1 MKSRVFKRAAM
12 LSSLAAVVPISVQAA
27 ELKGQVYLDYYP
39 YTGAELIF
47 LQNGEQVAVTQTDD
61 FGNYLLQDIDPGS
74 YRVRV
79 RSSDFNISQSF
90 ADVQDGAN
98 IHNVWLL
105 NEVDVPVVTKYELSG
120 QLTDLNGRVYPNAE
134 IRLNSNDG
142 FGSTSIY
149 TDEDGY
155 YSSSIEEGSYS
166 VEYSFYG
173 DIDIDGDGDVD
184 QYLNLNANGEQLNL
198 SAPTTKDFVFQVKEV
213 DIKAVYDGQT
223 FSAALK
229 SNQSYSYSL
238 NDDFINAYVY
248 SYVYNTIDTHA
259 VLPAGQVISGSLT
272 PFDDGFF
279 VTSLDALVTTSDS
292 TLDSFEVELEDTGYI
307 VDVAITDIDGEP
319 LSGACARLRNHDYTI
334 SIHRCANDQDNVA
347 IFRVPSANYTID
359 SSNYR
364 RDWMASNADYS
375 YINLNT
381 IGVLDLSEQPNENVS
396 LSHDLV
402 LPIYKQRGRVVDE
415 DGNRIEGA
423 QISYDVYSWFEYN
436 GFDSYVNAQ
445 FDGLTTN
452 VNGIFEVYVPFELEE
467 MYVSAPS
474 DSGLMGGYFEYSSS
488 RKDKLF
494 NIVLSE
500 SGSEGPD
507 PEPGEGVVVSGK
519 VTNILGEP
527 LSMNVNVYDINYDIV
542 NSTTSDSNG
551 NYSVSVPDNSEYR
564 IDVSYKNYWTAASA
578 YSSNYVNSR
587 SELFTVSG
595 DSKQDI
601 VIPVLSSSF
610 RVVGADG
617 VAIPGMQIEVRGNSY
632 PSGIDYSYSRHTG
645 VTNNE
650 GLVTIAA
657 PIQYVSTT
665 INNGPLPVYEDMYR
679 ESEES
684 TNTHTDIIYLGTFVA
699 PDSDEDGIP
708 DFYEERFGYDD
719 ASFDYDGDGL
729 TFLEEYQNM
738 SSPFSADTDT
748 DGILDVDDTNS
759 QLFRGIGD
767 VDTSLDS
774 DNDGWGDVYE
784 IMQGLDPFDENIKPL
799 LLSNLD
805 LNNEG
810 LESCLIDSM
819 DDWNNRDAVYV
830 HEIGSL
836 YCWNSALT
844 SLAGIENFVNLEN
857 LQLSYESE
865 IQDFSALATLRKL
878 RYLYTNDIDL
888 TSLDFLAELQALEN
902 LDISLTAY
910 TGDLS
915 VLTELNSLRS
925 LSIRFGDYEG
935 DVSVLGTLTNLNQLW
950 LRDGENIESIDFA
963 LNLPNL
969 RSLSLQNFPLIS
981 EELPK
986 LAALEN
992 LETLYLGSTPVD
1004 SLDWIVA
1011 LQNLRT
1017 FDVCC
1022 QTGVDFSV
1030 LAQLP
1035 NLKSLYI
1042 SNSGITDI
1050 SFLEGME
1057 LEGLG
1062 LWNNNIADLSPLEGM
1077 ESLMYIYLD
1086 GNSELTCLEGAGW
1099 QLDYF
1104 SLELYCPFDELDTDG
1119 DGLADS
1125 IDEDDD
1131 NDGIPDVD
1139 DVNPLNF
1146 DASIIDSMHLRHV
1159 SDMTEDRIAV
1169 IKQVSMEGELQ
1180 VDIYDRYM
1188 DEKLSVVSWPIVYAD
1203 QQVISF
1209 DDIDGDGYPELGL
1222 FGIIETELEDGSIR
1236 RKPQLRIHDAI
1247 TNVRLNVYNWPANW
1261 NDMKIVKL
1269 DDLTGDGVNDFA
1281 LQGLFVDGDRPQLM
1295 VVDAVTGDSVA
1306 KYAYPNIQD
1315 APMYHQLSD
1324 MDGDGIGEIGLFG
1337 RLLSN
1342 NKAQIKVTSGADDSD
1357 KLPAYN
1363 FPDNWEHVSW
1373 HQLHDID
1380 FDGLTDFGLFG
1391 KSREDGRWQ
1400 LFTKSGAT
1408 RVGGL
1413 GIYAW
1418 PNDLVDVQ
1426 LISIPDMNFDGV
1438 PELGVFGLRTSS
1450 DRYQLIIKDGTDR
1463 ASTLANMGWP
1473 NNAAVV
1479 SVHVMHD
1486 IDLDGLPE
1494 VGMLAQRPNGS
1505 YFISVRDGNGAN
1517 FGNFELGDDWSS
1529 APIILTL
1536 PGDSST
1542 LAPTTAAFG
1551 NSAVG
1556 NEKAYGF

>member
-47 LQNGEQVAVTQTDD
+47 LQNGEQVAVTHTDD
-61 FGNYLLQDIDPGS
+61 FGNYLLQDIDPGR

-79 RSSDFNISQSF
+79 RSSDFNSAQSF

-173 DIDIDGDGDVD
+173 DVDIDGDGEFD

-213 DIKAVYDGQT
+213 EIKAVYDGQT
-223 FSAALK
+223 FSADLRT
-229 SNQSYSYSL
+229 NQSYSYSL
-238 NDDFINAYVY
+238 NDDFISAYVY
-248 SYVYNTIDTHA
+248 SFVYDTIDTNA
-259 VLPAGQVISGSLT
+259 ILPAGQAISGSLI
-272 PFDDGFF
+272 PFDDAFF
-279 VTSLDALVTTSDS
+279 VTSLGALETTSDS

-307 VDVAITDIDGEP
+307 VDVAITDIDGEA
-319 LSGACARLRNHDYTI
+319 LLGACARLHTDDYTI
-334 SIHRCANDQDNVA
+334 SIYRCANDQDNIA
-347 IFRVPSANYTID
+347 TFRVPNANYTFS

-375 YINLNT
+375 YISLNT
-381 IGVLDLSEQPNENVS
+381 IGALDLSEQPNENVN

-402 LPIYKQRGRVVDE
+402 LPVYKQRGRVVDE
-415 DGNRIEGA
+415 EGNRIEGA
-423 QISYDVYSWFEYN
+423 QISYNAYSWFEYN
-436 GFDSYVNAQ
+436 GFDSYVSAQ
-445 FDGLTTN
+445 FDGLSTN
-452 VNGIFEVYVPFELEE
+452 VNGIFEVYVPFALEE

-474 DSGLMGGYFEYSSS
+474 GSGLMGGYFEYSSS

-527 LSMNVNVYDINYDIV
+527 LSMNVSVYDINYDIV

-564 IDVSYKNYWTAASA
+564 IDVSYKNYWTSASA

-595 DSKQDI
+595 DSEQDI

-684 TNTHTDIIYLGTFVA
+684 TNTHTDIIYLGTFVV
-699 PDSDEDGIP
+699 PDADEDGIP

-759 QLFRGIGD
+759 QLFKGVGD

-784 IMQGLDPFDENIKPL
+784 IMQGLDPYDENIKPL

-810 LESCLIDSM
+810 LESCLINSM
-819 DDWNNRDAVYV
+819 DEWNNRDAVYA
-830 HEIGSL
+830 HEIDSL
-836 YCWNSALT
+836 NCWNSALT
-844 SLAGIENFVNLEN
+844 SLDGIESFVNLDYFN
-857 LQLSYESE
+857 LSYDSE
-865 IQDFSALATLRKL
+865 IEDFSALASLKRLRS
-878 RYLYTNDIDL
+878 LYINNAEL
-888 TSLDFLAELQALEN
+888 VSLDFLADLQALEN
-902 LDISLTAY
+902 LNISLTAY

-915 VLTELNSLRS
+915 VFTHLNSLRS

-935 DVSVLGTLTNLNQLW
+935 DISVLGTLTNLYSLW

-981 EELPK
+981 EELSK
-986 LAALEN
+986 LAVLEN
-992 LETLYLGSTPVD
+992 LETLYLGSTPVND
-1004 SLDWIVA
+1004 LDWIVA

-1022 QTGVDFSV
+1022 QSGVDFSV

-1035 NLKSLYI
+1035 NLKWLYI
-1042 SNSGITDI
+1042 SDSGLTDI

-1062 LWNNNIADLSPLEGM
+1062 LWNNNISDLSPLEGM

-1139 DVNPLNF
+1139 DANPLQF
-1146 DASIIDSMHLRHV
+1146 DPAVLLDAMMLSAKTNGQDDLMAIV
-1159 SDMTEDRIAV
+1159 SSSVNAGQLAVNVYQSEDMSLVHRIEFNRDYSEPKAV
-1169 IKQVSMEGELQ
+1169 VL
-1180 VDIYDRYM
+1180 
-1188 DEKLSVVSWPIVYAD
+1188 
-1203 QQVISF
+1203 
-1209 DDIDGDGYPELGL
+1209 DDINLNGYPEVGL
-1222 FGIIETELEDGSIR
+1222 FGIVQTELSDGSIEN
-1236 RKPQLRIHDAI
+1236 KAQLLVKDPLSGETVKA
-1247 TNVRLNVYNWPANW
+1247 YNWPANW
-1261 NDMKIVKL
+1261 SNMSLIML
-1269 DDLTGDGVNDFA
+1269 DDMNGDGIKDFG
-1281 LQGLFVDGDRPQLM
+1281 LQGNFYIGNRPQL
-1295 VVDAVTGDSVA
+1295 VIKDAVSGATIDTVSYPDLLDS
-1306 KYAYPNIQD
+1306 PR
-1315 APMYHQLSD
+1315 YHMLSD
-1324 MDGDGIGEIGLFG
+1324 MNSDGVSEIGLFG
-1337 RLLSN
+1337 ILKSN
-1342 NKAQIKVTSGADDSD
+1342 NKIQIKVADGADTAERLAS
-1357 KLPAYN
+1357 YN
-1363 FPDNWEHVSW
+1363 FPDKWSNVSW
-1373 HQLHDID
+1373 HEL
-1380 FDGLTDFGLFG
+1380 FDVNFDLSTDFGMFG
-1391 KSREDGRWQ
+1391 TNKEDGRVQ
-1400 LFTKSGAT
+1400 LFTKSGTDRAGT
-1408 RVGGL
+1408 L
-1413 GIYAW
+1413 GIFGW
-1418 PNDLVDVQ
+1418 PDDLENAELIKVPDMNADSVPELAVFGYRSSADRFQ
-1426 LISIPDMNFDGV
+1426 LIVKDSTDRDVTLVSHGWRNNLTDVSVHVLGDMNFDNVSEVAILGQRSSGAW
-1438 PELGVFGLRTSS
+1438 ELN
-1450 DRYQLIIKDGTDR
+1450 IKDGALGETY
-1463 ASTLANMGWP
+1463 
-1473 NNAAVV
+1473 
-1479 SVHVMHD
+1479 SVEVLGSD
-1486 IDLDGLPE
+1486 WLDKPKLLLIENSSESKVLVYGNTTSGSE
-1494 VGMLAQRPNGS
+1494 VKL
-1505 YFISVRDGNGAN
+1505 
-1517 FGNFELGDDWSS
+1517 
-1529 APIILTL
+1529 IL
-1536 PGDSST
+1536 
-1542 LAPTTAAFG
+1542 
-1551 NSAVG
+1551 N
-1556 NEKAYGF
+1556 

>member
-12 LSSLAAVVPISVQAA
+12 LSSLAAVFPISVQAA
-27 ELKGQVYLDYYP
+27 ELKGQVYFDYYP

-47 LQNGEQVAVTQTDD
+47 IQNGEQVAVTQTDE
-61 FGNYLLQDIDPGS
+61 FGNYLLQDIDPGR

-79 RSSDFNISQSF
+79 RSSDFNTSQSF

-105 NEVDVPVVTKYELSG
+105 NEVDVPVSAKYELSG

-142 FGSTSIY
+142 FGTTSIY

-155 YSSSIEEGSYS
+155 YSSSIEQGSYS

-173 DIDIDGDGDVD
+173 DVDIDGDGELD
-184 QYLNLNANGEQLNL
+184 QYLNLNENGEQLNL
-198 SAPTTKDFVFQVKEV
+198 SAPTTRDFVFQVKEV
-213 DIKAVYDGQT
+213 DIKAVYDGQS
-223 FSAALK
+223 FSAWLV

-238 NDDFINAYVY
+238 DNDFISGYVY
-248 SYVYNTIDTHA
+248 SYVYDTIDTHA
-259 VLPAGQVISGSLT
+259 ILPAGQVISGSLT
-272 PFDDGFF
+272 PFDDSLF
-279 VTSLDALVTTSDS
+279 VTSLGALVTTSDA

-319 LSGACARLRNHDYTI
+319 LLGACASLRNYDSTI
-334 SIHRCANDQDNVA
+334 NIYQCANDQENIA
-347 IFRVPSANYTID
+347 TFHVPSANYTIN

-375 YINLNT
+375 HLNLNT

-415 DGNRIEGA
+415 EGNRIEGA

-436 GFDSYVNAQ
+436 GFDSYVNARL
-445 FDGLTTN
+445 DGLSTN
-452 VNGIFEVYVPFELEE
+452 ANGIFEVYVPFELDE

-500 SGSEGPD
+500 SGSEEPD
-507 PEPGEGVVVSGK
+507 PEPGEGVFVSGK

-684 TNTHTDIIYLGTFVA
+684 TNTHTDIIYLGTFVV

-759 QLFRGIGD
+759 QLFKGIGD

-810 LESCLIDSM
+810 LESCLIDSI
-819 DDWNNRDAVYV
+819 DEWNNRDAVYA

-836 YCWNSALT
+836 SCWDFDLS
-844 SLAGIENFVNLEN
+844 SLSGIENFVNLST
-857 LQLSYESE
+857 LRLSYDSE
-865 IQDFSALATLRKL
+865 IEDFSALSKL
-878 RYLYTNDIDL
+878 KRLVSLSITQPGL
-888 TSLDFLAELQALEN
+888 SSLDFLSELKALNDLNITLDEYAGDLSGLAELNN
-902 LDISLTAY
+902 LQFLAITLGSYD
-910 TGDLS
+910 GDLS
-915 VLTELNSLRS
+915 VIGTLGQLYDLRLADGYNVEKIDFLFNLTELKSL
-925 LSIRFGDYEG
+925 
-935 DVSVLGTLTNLNQLW
+935 T
-950 LRDGENIESIDFA
+950 
-963 LNLPNL
+963 
-969 RSLSLQNFPLIS
+969 LQNFPLIS
-981 EELPK
+981 EELEK
-986 LAALEN
+986 LASLEKLEN
-992 LETLYLGSTPVD
+992 LMLGSTPVT

-1011 LQNLRT
+1011 LQNLRS

-1022 QTGVDFSV
+1022 QSGVDFSV
-1030 LAQLP
+1030 LSQLP
-1035 NLKSLYI
+1035 SLKWLYI
-1042 SNSGITDI
+1042 SNSGLTDI
-1050 SFLEGME
+1050 SFLQGME

-1062 LWNNNIADLSPLEGM
+1062 LWDNEIVDLSPLAGM
-1077 ESLMYIYLD
+1077 ESLLYIYLG
-1086 GNSELTCLEGAGW
+1086 GNSDLTCLEDADW
-1099 QLDYF
+1099 ELNYF
-1104 SLELYCPFDELDTDG
+1104 SLELYCPFTELDTDG

-1131 NDGIPDVD
+1131 NDGIPDID
-1139 DVNPLNF
+1139 DINPLDF
-1146 DASIIDSMHLRHV
+1146 DASIIDSIHLSHV

-1188 DEKLSVVSWPIVYAD
+1188 DEKLSAVSWPIVYAD

-1236 RKPQLRIHDAI
+1236 GKPQLRIHDAI
-1247 TNVRLNVYNWPANW
+1247 TNARLNVYNWPANW
-1261 NDMKIVKL
+1261 SDMKIVKL
-1269 DDLTGDGVNDFA
+1269 DDLTGDGVSDFA
-1281 LQGLFVDGDRPQLM
+1281 LQGLFKDGDRPQLM

-1306 KYAYPNIQD
+1306 KYSYPNIQD
-1315 APMYHQLSD
+1315 SPIYHQLSD
-1324 MDGDGIGEIGLFG
+1324 MDGDGVGEIGLFG

-1342 NKAQIKVTSGADDSD
+1342 NKAQIKVTSGTDDSD

-1363 FPDNWEHVSW
+1363 FPDNWEQVSW
-1373 HQLHDID
+1373 HRLHDID

-1391 KSREDGRWQ
+1391 KNREDGRWQ

-1450 DRYQLIIKDGTDR
+1450 DRYQLIVKDGTDR
-1463 ASTLANMGWP
+1463 ASTLVNMGWP
-1473 NNAAVV
+1473 NNATFV

-1494 VGMLAQRPNGS
+1494 VGLLAQRANGS
-1505 YFISVRDGNGAN
+1505 YFISVRDGNGGN
-1517 FGNFELGDDWSS
+1517 SGNFELGDDWNS
-1529 APIILTL
+1529 APIILTI
-1536 PGDSST
+1536 PGDNNS
-1542 LAPTTAAFG
+1542 LAPTSAAFG

>member
-61 FGNYLLQDIDPGS
+61 FGNYLLQDIDPGR

-79 RSSDFNISQSF
+79 RSSDFNSAQSL

-173 DIDIDGDGDVD
+173 DVDIDGDGELD
-184 QYLNLNANGEQLNL
+184 QYLNLNENGEQLNL

-213 DIKAVYDGQT
+213 DIKAVYDGQSL
-223 FSAALK
+223 SARLV

-238 NDDFINAYVY
+238 DNVFISGYVY
-248 SYVYNTIDTHA
+248 SYVYDTINTHVI
-259 VLPAGQVISGSLT
+259 LPAGQVINGSLT
-272 PFDDGFF
+272 PFDDAFF
-279 VTSLDALVTTSDS
+279 VTSLGALVTTSDS
-292 TLDSFEVELEDTGYI
+292 TLDSFEIELEDTGYI

-319 LSGACARLRNHDYTI
+319 LLGACARLHTDNYIINI
-334 SIHRCANDQDNVA
+334 SRCANDQENIA
-347 IFRVPSANYTID
+347 TFRVPSANYTFS

-364 RDWMASNADYS
+364 RDWVTKDADYS
-375 YINLNT
+375 NININA
-381 IGVLDLSEQPNENVS
+381 IDALDLSEQPNENVS

-402 LPIYKQRGRVVDE
+402 LPVYKQRGRVVDE

-436 GFDSYVNAQ
+436 GFDSYVDARLNGLSSNA
-445 FDGLTTN
+445 
-452 VNGIFEVYVPFELEE
+452 NGIFEVYVPLELEE

-500 SGSEGPD
+500 SGSERPD

-527 LSMNVNVYDINYDIV
+527 LSMNVSVYDINYDIV
-542 NSTTSDSNG
+542 NTTTSDSNG

-595 DSKQDI
+595 DSEQDI

-684 TNTHTDIIYLGTFVA
+684 TNTHTDIIYLGTFVV

-759 QLFRGIGD
+759 QLFKGIGD

-819 DDWNNRDAVYV
+819 DEWNNRDAVYA

-836 YCWNSALT
+836 SCWDFDLS
-844 SLAGIENFVNLEN
+844 SLSGIENFVNLST
-857 LQLSYESE
+857 LRLSYDSE
-865 IQDFSALATLRKL
+865 IEDFSALSKL
-878 RYLYTNDIDL
+878 KRLVSLSITQPGL
-888 TSLDFLAELQALEN
+888 SSLDFLSELKALNDLNITLDEYAGDLSGLAELNN
-902 LDISLTAY
+902 LQFLAITLGSYD
-910 TGDLS
+910 GDLS
-915 VLTELNSLRS
+915 VIGTLGQLYDLRLVDGYNVEKIDFLFNLTELKSL
-925 LSIRFGDYEG
+925 
-935 DVSVLGTLTNLNQLW
+935 T
-950 LRDGENIESIDFA
+950 
-963 LNLPNL
+963 
-969 RSLSLQNFPLIS
+969 LQNFPLIS
-981 EELPK
+981 EELEK
-986 LAALEN
+986 LASLEKLEN
-992 LETLYLGSTPVD
+992 LMLGSTPVT

-1011 LQNLRT
+1011 LQNLRS

-1022 QTGVDFSV
+1022 QSGVDFSV
-1030 LAQLP
+1030 LSQLP
-1035 NLKSLYI
+1035 SLKWLYI
-1042 SNSGITDI
+1042 TNSGLTDI
-1050 SFLEGME
+1050 SFLQGME

-1062 LWNNNIADLSPLEGM
+1062 LWDNEIVDLSPLAGM
-1077 ESLMYIYLD
+1077 ESLLYIYLG
-1086 GNSELTCLEGAGW
+1086 GNSDLICLEDADW
-1099 QLDYF
+1099 ELNYF
-1104 SLELYCPFDELDTDG
+1104 SLELYCPFTELDTDG

-1131 NDGIPDVD
+1131 NDGIPDID
-1139 DVNPLNF
+1139 DINPLDF
-1146 DASIIDSMHLRHV
+1146 DASIIDSIHLSHV

-1188 DEKLSVVSWPIVYAD
+1188 NEKLSVVSWPIVYAG
-1203 QQVISF
+1203 QKVLSF
-1209 DDIDGDGYPELGL
+1209 DDINGDGYPELGL
-1222 FGIIETELEDGSIR
+1222 FGMIETELEDGNIR
-1236 RKPQLRIHDAI
+1236 RKPQLRIHDVI
-1247 TNVRLNVYNWPANW
+1247 TNARLNVYNWPANW
-1261 NDMKIVKL
+1261 SDMKIVKL
-1269 DDLTGDGVNDFA
+1269 DDLTGDGVSDFA
-1281 LQGLFVDGDRPQLM
+1281 LQGLFVDGERPQLM
-1295 VVDAVTGDSVA
+1295 VVDAVTGDNVA

-1315 APMYHQLSD
+1315 SPMYHQLSD

-1479 SVHVMHD
+1479 SVHVMYD

-1494 VGMLAQRPNGS
+1494 VGMLAQRPNGT

-1542 LAPTTAAFG
+1542 LAPTTAVFG